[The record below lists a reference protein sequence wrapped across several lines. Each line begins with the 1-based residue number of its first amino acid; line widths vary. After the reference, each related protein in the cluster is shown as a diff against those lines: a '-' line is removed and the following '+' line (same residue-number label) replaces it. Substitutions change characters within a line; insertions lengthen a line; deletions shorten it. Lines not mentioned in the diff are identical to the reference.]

1 MKLARTNP
9 TWEETM
15 RGVDQLCCCGLALW
29 RTYFRWLSGLWH
41 PLCAL
46 RQFEHTSRAARASS
60 PAHCQSRFS
69 VRQVR
74 NLAMQLSL
82 TLDLPQTTGNT
93 SHLSRAISMREDI
106 WVFLPCYARS
116 QSGERGTGSK
126 MSLQCSEACLGI
138 MSGRHDRHEVTKS
151 ECSKEMRRM
160 YREWSVSA

>member
-1 MKLARTNP
+1 
-9 TWEETM
+9 M
-15 RGVDQLCCCGLALW
+15 RGVDQLCCCGLTLW
-29 RTYFRWLSGLWH
+29 RTYFSWLSGLRH

-46 RQFEHTSRAARASS
+46 RQFEHTSRASS

-82 TLDLPQTTGNT
+82 TLDLPQTTGNA
-93 SHLSRAISMREDI
+93 SYLSRAISMREDI

-126 MSLQCSEACLGI
+126 MSLQRSEACLGI

-151 ECSKEMRRM
+151 EFRKEMRRM
-160 YREWSVSA
+160 HREWSVSV